1 MTELTESEKQAAR
14 ALVQKQV
21 DAIFEAAYLLYA
33 AGKAAAAPV
42 VAPTPEP
49 VPEVPSQPAVP
60 TSTGTFDVKVY
71 SASADKTV
79 VVSADLGIIPKRTLI
94 AFGKGRQTNVETV
107 SAPADSKMTLTLS
120 EPAHDTP
127 GQLKKLAGTTATIS
141 DRYPGTTAP
150 AVPPVVAIPV
160 PEKPTAETP
169 APTPTP
175 GVEYVTLAVRNLDYD
190 DWPKGVWKGPQAGLA
205 PDPEQMAANPESF
218 AQGRQVL
225 LGDGTTRTITGS
237 NGNLWFDGAALDP
250 AKCGYPAVVKAVK
263 VASTPVVTLPI
274 NTQPI
279 VTAPGRKRGRLC
291 LNLGAGAGGDSIL
304 PGMQGRNRGYATEAE
319 IVHAVYVLKCRHF
332 RIGGLWE
339 TFIQP
344 GGKSQL
350 YTGTVNG
357 GPSAIDEL
365 IRVLSSL
372 ADKGCTA
379 MPDPFHNYGGYS
391 STSTSLDRIK
401 MGEPGGPSVKRAVLD
416 HKAVLLAV
424 KANPKAWSA
433 MTEWDTMNEFVGV
446 SAANIKAFNQ
456 EFVNV
461 CGPIMDGKIT
471 VIEGDLWSSTVNWV
485 TLNPGYADLTYPA
498 GVSKVKCSGHLYL
511 DQASSGFYNGDR
523 VSDLDAAAGITTDNI
538 GIKRLAPMEADVKA
552 NGLDMNIGEHMV
564 PGNLPKLIKGSENMI
579 RYCIA
584 NGIDVH
590 IFANS
595 TWLDETHNILMPKNK
610 PYLDMLMS
618 IWAQEAEAA

>member
-1 MTELTESEKQAAR
+1 MTEAEKQAAI
-14 ALVQKQV
+14 V
-21 DAIFEAAYLLYA
+21 
-33 AGKAAAAPV
+33 AAAAQIEAAQKALQAGIAALSAAVDIVFSVVPV
-42 VAPTPEP
+42 VVPGTPA
-49 VPEVPSQPAVP
+49 VPSQPVTP

-79 VVSADLGIIPKRTLI
+79 VVSADLGIIAKRTLI
-94 AFGKGRQTNVETV
+94 AFGKGRTTNVETV
-107 SAPADSKMTLTLS
+107 SAPADGKMTLTLS
-120 EPAHDTP
+120 EPAHDSP
-127 GQLKKLAGTTATIS
+127 GQLKKLAGTRATIS
-141 DRYPGTTAP
+141 DRYPATTAP
-150 AVPPVVAIPV
+150 AVPPVVATPV
-160 PEKPTAETP
+160 PEKPAAETP

-175 GVEYVTLAVRNLDYD
+175 GIEYVTVAVRNIDYD

-205 PDPEQMAANPESF
+205 PDPAQMAANPESF

-225 LGDGTTRTITGS
+225 LGDGTTRTITAS
-237 NGNLWFDGAALDP
+237 DGNLWFDGAVLDP
-250 AKCGYPAVVKAVK
+250 AKCGYPSVVKAVK
-263 VASTPVVTLPI
+263 VASMPTVTLPI

-291 LNLGAGAGGDSIL
+291 LNLGAGAGGDIIL
-304 PGMQGRNRGYATEAE
+304 PGMQGRNRGYASEAE

-365 IRVLSSL
+365 IRVLASL

-391 STSTSLDRIK
+391 STNTSLDRIK

-424 KANPKAWSA
+424 KANAKAWSA
-433 MTEWDTMNEFVGV
+433 MTEWDTMNEWVGV

-456 EFVNV
+456 EFLNV
-461 CGPIMDGKIT
+461 CGPIMDGKVT

-485 TLNPGYADLTYPA
+485 TLNSGYADLTYPA

-511 DQASSGFYNGDR
+511 DQASSGFYNGDK

-538 GIKRLAPMEADVKA
+538 GIMRLAAMEADVKA
-552 NGLDMNIGEHMV
+552 NGLEMNIGEHMV
-564 PGNLPKLIKGSENMI
+564 PGNLPKLIRGSVNMI
-579 RYCIA
+579 RHCIG
-584 NGIDVH
+584 NGHDVH